1 VGKPDPTLPA
11 IPASNPVYCR
21 VRRSPIATLSFR
33 SAIRQTVP
41 VSPYHTAPL
50 PQRRMPGGI
59 PYIVGNE
66 AAERFSF
73 YGMRAILVV
82 FMTQRLVDRSGAL
95 DLMSE
100 EEAKGWYHLF
110 VSAVYFTP
118 LFGAL
123 LSDTVLGKF
132 RTIIT
137 LSLVYC
143 LGHFA
148 LALDDTR
155 VGLAIGLGLLAVGA
169 GGIKPC
175 VSAHVGDQFGRT
187 NQHLLPRVFGWFYFA
202 INVGAFTSMIATP
215 WLLENR
221 GPRVAFG
228 VPGIL
233 MVLATLTFWAGRHK
247 FVHIPP
253 GGRRFVREAF
263 SGPGLRALGRL
274 CVLYLFVAMFW
285 ALFDQTASAWVLQA
299 EHLDRMVLGH
309 EILAAQIQ
317 AANPLLVMA
326 LIPLFSYGLYPA
338 LDRLFTVTPLR
349 KIAIGLFVTAAA
361 FAIPAAVQVAIDDG
375 ATPHIAWQL
384 LAYLVLTSAEVM
396 VSITCLEFSY
406 TQAPRTMKSFV
417 MAFFMMSIAA
427 GNLFTSAVNFLIER
441 PDGASRLAGADYYW
455 FFTVLMA
462 ATAVGFTIV
471 ARYYRGETYIHEEE
485 PAGGQHWSRKVTAG

>member
-1 VGKPDPTLPA
+1 V
-11 IPASNPVYCR
+11 NH
-21 VRRSPIATLSFR
+21 
-33 SAIRQTVP
+33 
-41 VSPYHTAPL
+41 YHTTPL

-132 RTIIT
+132 RTILC

-148 LALDDTR
+148 LAVDDTR
-155 VGLAIGLGLLAVGA
+155 LGLAIGLGLLAVGA

-202 INVGAFTSMIATP
+202 INVGAFTSMVATP
-215 WLLENR
+215 WLLEHH
-221 GPRVAFG
+221 GPRLAFG

-274 CVLYLFVAMFW
+274 CVLYVFVAMFW

-299 EHLDRMVLGH
+299 AHLDRMVLGH
-309 EILAAQIQ
+309 EILPAQIQ
-317 AANPLLVMA
+317 AANPLLVMV
-326 LIPLFSYGLYPA
+326 LIPTFSYALYPG
-338 LDRLFTVTPLR
+338 LDRLFPLTPLR
-349 KIAIGLFVTAAA
+349 KITIGLFVTAAA
-361 FAIPAAVQVAIDDG
+361 FAIPSVVQVAIDGG

-384 LAYLVLTSAEVM
+384 LAYLVLTCAEVM

-406 TQAPRTMKSFV
+406 TQAPPTMKSFV

-427 GNLFTSAVNFLIER
+427 GNLFTSAVNFLIQR
-441 PDGASRLAGADYYW
+441 PDGTSRLAGADYYW
-455 FFTVLMA
+455 FFTLLMA
-462 ATAVGFTIV
+462 VTAVGFAVV
-471 ARYYRGETYIHEEE
+471 ARYYRGKTYIHEER
-485 PAGGQHWSRKVTAG
+485 PAAATD